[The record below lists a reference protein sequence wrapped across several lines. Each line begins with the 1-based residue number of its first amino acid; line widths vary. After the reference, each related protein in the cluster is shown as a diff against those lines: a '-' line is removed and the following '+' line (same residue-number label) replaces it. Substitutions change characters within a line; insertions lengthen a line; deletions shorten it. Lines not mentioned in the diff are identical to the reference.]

1 MAEVVATV
9 VEAVASMV
17 AVADFMAEGFPAA
30 ATVSPTAVITVAD
43 TVERA
48 ALTAVIAE
56 GMAPMAAAVL
66 LAVAAP
72 TEECAAPLAPTMPGH
87 PKVEAFATH
96 PPAGMGLSPAAAVV
110 GCPPVQ
116 DVSEE
121 LPISAPPLPMA
132 ASTPLAAPPAADSPA
147 TASIVAASWAMDAAS
162 AMDGV
167 MAMGADG
174 VATVGV
180 EDGVVGAGAA
190 VGVGAWA
197 GAAGAWVGVVGI
209 GLTGVGTRIGIP
221 IGLGL
226 STDTSKKEK

>member
-147 TASIVAASWAMDAAS
+147 TASIVAASQATATDAAS
-162 AMDGV
+162 ATDGV
-167 MAMGADG
+167 MATGAAG

-190 VGVGAWA
+190 VGVGA
-197 GAAGAWVGVVGI
+197 
-209 GLTGVGTRIGIP
+209 
-221 IGLGL
+221 
-226 STDTSKKEK
+226 